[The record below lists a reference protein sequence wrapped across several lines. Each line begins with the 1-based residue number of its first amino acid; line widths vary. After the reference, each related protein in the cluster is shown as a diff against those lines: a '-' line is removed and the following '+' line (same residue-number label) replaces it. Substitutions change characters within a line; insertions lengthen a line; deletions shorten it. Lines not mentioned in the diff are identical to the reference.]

1 MTYFFVL
8 VYFSHALSVVVQRLP
23 QPAVHHPWVLPPT
36 GRITQAPGLINFSLH
51 SDLGMVVNAI
61 KREFE
66 KCDSLKLVS
75 PSTSTPS
82 TAMEAAA
89 TPDPVTAAL
98 AAMTREELQEVMES
112 EVAMEKLLLSITF
125 PPLDSITEN
134 IKSMKEVIRETAE
147 RNMSLE
153 TEVERKR
160 DSLLCKVE
168 EFHTTKLALGK
179 AAARVKELGARV
191 EPGLLADRLLRLS
204 VDNEE
209 RSDEIAERFL
219 GKELGVEEF
228 LAQYVA
234 TRQTSHLQKLKA
246 DKIKETG

>member
-1 MTYFFVL
+1 
-8 VYFSHALSVVVQRLP
+8 
-23 QPAVHHPWVLPPT
+23 
-36 GRITQAPGLINFSLH
+36 
-51 SDLGMVVNAI
+51 MVVNAI

-134 IKSMKEVIRETAE
+134 IKSMKEVTGCL
-147 RNMSLE
+147 NQHCWCLDVLKCSC
-153 TEVERKR
+153 
-160 DSLLCKVE
+160 SC
-168 EFHTTKLALGK
+168 
-179 AAARVKELGARV
+179 
-191 EPGLLADRLLRLS
+191 S
-204 VDNEE
+204 
-209 RSDEIAERFL
+209 RSCSCL
-219 GKELGVEEF
+219 
-228 LAQYVA
+228 
-234 TRQTSHLQKLKA
+234 
-246 DKIKETG
+246 